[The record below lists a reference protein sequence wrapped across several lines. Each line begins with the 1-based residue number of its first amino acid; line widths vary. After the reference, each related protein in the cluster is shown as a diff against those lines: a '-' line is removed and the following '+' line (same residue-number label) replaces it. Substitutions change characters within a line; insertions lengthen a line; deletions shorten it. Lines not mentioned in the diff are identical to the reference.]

1 MGSMEWVLVVGF
13 LSTGFL
19 LFLVYR
25 ELAALRSDFRQIV
38 AFLSVRLSNERY
50 KPD

>member
-1 MGSMEWVLVVGF
+1 MGSMEWILVVGF
-13 LSTGFL
+13 VSVGFL
-19 LFLVYR
+19 LFLIRR
-25 ELAALRSDFRQIV
+25 ELAALRTDFRQTA

>member
-1 MGSMEWVLVVGF
+1 MGFMEWILVVGF
-13 LSTGFL
+13 FSMGFL
-19 LFLVYR
+19 LFLIHR
-25 ELAALRSDFRQIV
+25 ELVALRTDFRQMV